1 MMVISDWFFDFLKTT
16 VKRSKNRPNNHQG
29 LGAIYTQHWLR
40 SVLGGG
46 SLILLTTPRFGFLKI
61 G

>member
-16 VKRSKNRPNNHQG
+16 VKRSKNLSNNHRAH
-29 LGAIYTQHWLR
+29 GAIHTQHWLR

-46 SLILLTTPRFGFLKI
+46 SLILLTIPGFGFLKF
-61 G
+61 